1 MASESTKEIRKENTM
16 KLSEVRK
23 AVVAGIGSVTTLVV
37 AAQDSFGLYL
47 SPEVANGTAAVVAFV
62 TAVATYLTRNDV
74 VDVVDRY

>member
-1 MASESTKEIRKENTM
+1 M
-16 KLSEVRK
+16 KLSEIRK
-23 AVVAGIGSVTTLVV
+23 AVVAGIGSVVTLVV

-47 SPEVANGTAAVVAFV
+47 SPEVANGAATVVALV